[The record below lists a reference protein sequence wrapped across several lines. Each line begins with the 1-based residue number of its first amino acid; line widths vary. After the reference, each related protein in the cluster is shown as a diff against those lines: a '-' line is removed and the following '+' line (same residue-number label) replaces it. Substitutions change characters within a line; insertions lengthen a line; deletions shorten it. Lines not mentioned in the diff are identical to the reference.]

1 MPDRARPPKY
11 NAEVYA
17 TITLNDLLVYSTYFL
32 HKQASQIAP
41 EDIISACFMLFPT
54 KFSLKKYPQWP
65 DSGMVSRRRGD
76 CKRRGYLRGNA
87 LNGFQITAKGI
98 RRAEKVGKLLGPAL
112 KPKPA
117 LQKPT
122 IPAQTIHSELKARA
136 RKYVRSIEASD
147 AYRHFMKRKPINE
160 FDVRSLL
167 LCTLETPPA
176 VLARNMEQFKLYVQ
190 IQERK
195 DLAAFLEFCEGKF
208 STLFGTGSKPIE
220 KKSSQSGR

>member
-1 MPDRARPPKY
+1 MVNKKTAPSTVNPD
-11 NAEVYA
+11 VYR
-17 TITLNDLLVYSTYFL
+17 TITLNDLVVYAVQSL
-32 HKQASQIAP
+32 HRQGSAIPS

-65 DSGMVSRRRGD
+65 DSGMVSRRWGD
-76 CKRRGYLRGNA
+76 CKRSGYLRGNA
-87 LNGFQITAKGI
+87 FSGFRITAKGI
-98 RRAEKVGKLLGPAL
+98 RRAEKVGKSLGPVL

-117 LQKPT
+117 LQKPAV
-122 IPAQTIHSELKARA
+122 PAQTVHPELKARA

-167 LCTLETPPA
+167 LCTLESPPA

-195 DLAAFLEFCEGKF
+195 DLVTFLEFCEGKF
-208 STLFGTGSKPIE
+208 PHMLGATKSK
-220 KKSSQSGR
+220 R